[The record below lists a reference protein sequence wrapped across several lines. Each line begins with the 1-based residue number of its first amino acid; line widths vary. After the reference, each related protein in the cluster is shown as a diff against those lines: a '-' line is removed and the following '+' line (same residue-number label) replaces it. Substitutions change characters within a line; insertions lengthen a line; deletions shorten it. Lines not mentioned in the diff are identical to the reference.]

1 MKTRLLHAAFLLY
14 IGIANAAIMRCYKCV
29 SSSSWDHCNDSQ
41 VVEDCLSDEEQ
52 CAQFLI
58 QAYDPVSGSSKANYL
73 KGCASKRVCHKRQ
86 TSKVCEDFRRRNS
99 GARISCQV
107 FCSSGNRSNE
117 GKPPDLCKPGYYCLN
132 GNTDLSLPCRYG
144 TYQPF
149 DGQTSSSSCIQCPNA
164 AVLNAEPL
172 TSCLT
177 DRPFTSSS
185 LAKSAGEI
193 VGGVVGSLILLVVA
207 YVVVQKRRRRG
218 NTNAFTDML
227 DLAYNLQKDDK
238 ELLEEQEQEES
249 STAKQL
255 RFSY

>member
-1 MKTRLLHAAFLLY
+1 
-14 IGIANAAIMRCYKCV
+14 
-29 SSSSWDHCNDSQ
+29 
-41 VVEDCLSDEEQ
+41 
-52 CAQFLI
+52 
-58 QAYDPVSGSSKANYL
+58 
-73 KGCASKRVCHKRQ
+73 
-86 TSKVCEDFRRRNS
+86 
-99 GARISCQV
+99 
-107 FCSSGNRSNE
+107 
-117 GKPPDLCKPGYYCLN
+117 
-132 GNTDLSLPCRYG
+132 
-144 TYQPF
+144 
-149 DGQTSSSSCIQCPNA
+149 
-164 AVLNAEPL
+164 VLNAEPL

-185 LAKSAGEI
+185 PAKSAGEI
-193 VGGVVGSLILLVVA
+193 AGGVVGSLILLVVA